1 MKLNQL
7 SLEKIESSQDYKS
20 CLYFESMAVALK
32 IEPLKCLFPDR
43 KLNPQ
48 TIRMSVICNWLN
60 ERKLTLEQTQ
70 ELAGHKWIGTTE
82 KYINSDA
89 KNERELINRY
99 FPKL

>member
-1 MKLNQL
+1 MTKTDKLILNKL
-7 SLEKIESSQDYKS
+7 DKPISVDGIHSVIE
-20 CLYFESMAVALK
+20 LLK
-32 IEPLKCLFPDR
+32 GLFPDR

-70 ELAGHKWIGTTE
+70 ELSGHKCIGTTE
-82 KYINSDA
+82 KYVKSDA
-89 KNERELINRY
+89 KNEQELINRF